1 MHRQIK
7 MYRQLRKGAQMNRN
21 EFMNEIRSRLTGLP
35 EADIQKTLDFYNE
48 ALDDRM
54 EDGLS
59 EDQAVEALGTPA
71 EIADKVLMET
81 PLPTLVKAQPAT
93 EPRRKIKAWEIVL
106 IVLGAP
112 VWLPIT
118 IGLFAVGLS
127 LALALIAVVLSLI
140 FAVLAT
146 AVCGVAAA
154 FGSLVGIIMGEGTRG
169 LLEFAASLLAVGI
182 AVLLFIPIKA
192 GALWLVEMMGRMATK
207 IKMRFIARRNRNS
220 QMTDNEEMK
229 NA

>member
-1 MHRQIK
+1 
-7 MYRQLRKGAQMNRN
+7 MNRN

-48 ALDDRM
+48 ALEDRM

-81 PLPTLVKAQPAT
+81 PIPTLLKAQPAI
-93 EPRRKIKAWEIVL
+93 EPGRKIKAWEIVL

-112 VWLPIT
+112 IWLPVAIV
-118 IGLFAVGLS
+118 LFAVVLLLGI
-127 LALALIAVVLSLI
+127 AIVAVVLALI
-140 FAVLAT
+140 FAVFA
-146 AVCGVAAA
+146 AAISGVVAA
-154 FGSLVGIIMGEGTRG
+154 FGSLVGIIMGEGARG
-169 LLEFAASLLAVGI
+169 LLEFAAALLIVGI

-192 GALWLVEMMGRMATK
+192 GVIWLIEMMGRMAAK
-207 IKMRFIARRNRNS
+207 IKMRFIARRNKNT
-220 QMTDNEEMK
+220 QMTMAADNGVNSGISTYNEEIK